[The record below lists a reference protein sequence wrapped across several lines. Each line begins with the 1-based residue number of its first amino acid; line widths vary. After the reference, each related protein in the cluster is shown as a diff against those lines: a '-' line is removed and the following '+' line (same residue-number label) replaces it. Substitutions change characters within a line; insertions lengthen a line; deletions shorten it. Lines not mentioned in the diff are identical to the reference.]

1 MINTKYLIIGGGL
14 AGVYASITIRERD
27 PKGRIIL
34 VSEENYLPYDRVPL
48 SKTYLQGLIKKD
60 LLFIKNEKFYKD
72 NNIELFLNKKVER
85 VDFDNNI
92 VFLNNEE
99 IKYEKL
105 LLATGGYPRKIK
117 SEEADNIFYLR
128 TIDDCDRIKNVIN
141 KVKSAVII
149 GGGFIGCE
157 IASSFKKFNIKT
169 TIIEKEKTLL
179 PLALDELSGKII
191 TEHFINNGIEV
202 LTNTTVSKIIVKNRK
217 AISVETSEGKEID
230 ADIIII
236 GIGIIPNTY
245 LAENKIKTNNGIVTN
260 EFLRTERENVFAA
273 GDVANF
279 YHPLYNENM
288 RVEHYDVAVKHG
300 KIAGINMSEGKAIF
314 NELPYFFSYM
324 YKLNIYS
331 WGFIKDYDMII
342 RRGELNV
349 EKGFLQFY
357 LKQGKI
363 KAILAVNTLKEVEE
377 GKKLIMKKEFDNPEI
392 LSNTSIS
399 LKDLL

>member
-260 EFLRTERENVFAA
+260 EFLRTER
-273 GDVANF
+273 
-279 YHPLYNENM
+279 
-288 RVEHYDVAVKHG
+288 
-300 KIAGINMSEGKAIF
+300 
-314 NELPYFFSYM
+314 
-324 YKLNIYS
+324 
-331 WGFIKDYDMII
+331 
-342 RRGELNV
+342 
-349 EKGFLQFY
+349 
-357 LKQGKI
+357 KI
-363 KAILAVNTLKEVEE
+363 KNTQ
-377 GKKLIMKKEFDNPEI
+377 F
-392 LSNTSIS
+392 S
-399 LKDLL
+399 